1 MRYKAEKRS
10 DGYWVCDT
18 YNDELCF
25 ATHTCDQTLAEQW
38 VDVFNTAYAAFRD
51 EAAHVH
57 IHRALQTKL
66 AASRHRDM

>member
-18 YNDELCF
+18 YKDELCL
-25 ATHTCDQTLAEQW
+25 ATRTFNQTLAEQW

-51 EAAHVH
+51 EAARVH
-57 IHRALQTKL
+57 IHRDLQTKL
-66 AASRHRDM
+66 VAS